1 MTTSRDTVMDK
12 IRAALADDAPPI
24 PVPRDYIR
32 RGQHDP
38 GSGPVIELLVDR
50 LVDYRALVHQVTADG
65 LPAALDEALSGTI
78 SVVIG
83 AGLDPVIAQACTGSG
98 RTVTT
103 DSAPHVLSPQELDA
117 IDAVVTTARVAIAM
131 SGTIILDGGAGQGRR
146 AITLVPDRH
155 IIILTADQ
163 IVETVAE
170 AISLLNPT
178 APLTMIAGPSATS
191 DIELERVEGVHGP
204 RTLHVI
210 IIG

>member
-24 PVPRDYIR
+24 PIPRDYIR

-38 GSGPVIELLVDR
+38 GSSPVIELLVDR
-50 LVDYRALVHQVTADG
+50 LVDYRALVHQVTAYG
-65 LPAALDEALSGTI
+65 LTAALDAALSGTTT
-78 SVVIG
+78 VVIG
-83 AGLDPVIAQACTGSG
+83 TGLDPVIAQACTGRG
-98 RTVTT
+98 RTVTP

-155 IIILTADQ
+155 NHLLPAVARTQPHRSAGQCDHLMLA
-163 IVETVAE
+163 TVVDHPVSRAQHRRLPQRHRP
-170 AISLLNPT
+170 A
-178 APLTMIAGPSATS
+178 AT
-191 DIELERVEGVHGP
+191 RVTTVS
-204 RTLHVI
+204 
-210 IIG
+210 

>member
-12 IRAALADDAPPI
+12 IRAALAEDGP
-24 PVPRDYIR
+24 PVPILRDYIR

-38 GSGPVIELLVDR
+38 GSDPVIDLLVDR
-50 LVDYRALVHQVTADG
+50 LVDYRALVHQVTADR
-65 LPAALDEALSGTI
+65 LPAALDEALSGMT

-83 AGLDPVIAQACTGSG
+83 TGLDPIIAQACSGPG

-103 DSAPHVLSPQELDA
+103 DSDPQVLSPQELDA

-204 RTLHVI
+204 RTLRVI